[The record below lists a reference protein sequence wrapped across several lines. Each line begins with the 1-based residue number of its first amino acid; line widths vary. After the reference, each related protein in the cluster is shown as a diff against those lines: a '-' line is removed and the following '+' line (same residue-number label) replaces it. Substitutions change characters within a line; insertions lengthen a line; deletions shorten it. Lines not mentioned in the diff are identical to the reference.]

1 MLVWRICR
9 QAYAAEALHGIGG
22 LYVPGRWHRRG
33 QLIVYTSGSAA
44 LAAME
49 VLVHTDPLTAPA
61 DLRLLTIEVPDEIDV
76 ELLDPAAL
84 PAGWNGYPAPEE
96 LQRIGGAW
104 LESQRALALKV
115 PSAVVGRD
123 WNLLLNP
130 RHPEHQRIS
139 VVDDEPF
146 RFDPRLI

>member
-96 LQRIGGAW
+96 LRRIGGAW
-104 LESQRALALKV
+104 LESQRSLALKV
-115 PSAVVGRD
+115 PSAVISRD
-123 WNLLLNP
+123 WNLLFNP
-130 RHPEHQRIS
+130 HHPEHPRIS
-139 VVDDEPF
+139 VVEEEPF